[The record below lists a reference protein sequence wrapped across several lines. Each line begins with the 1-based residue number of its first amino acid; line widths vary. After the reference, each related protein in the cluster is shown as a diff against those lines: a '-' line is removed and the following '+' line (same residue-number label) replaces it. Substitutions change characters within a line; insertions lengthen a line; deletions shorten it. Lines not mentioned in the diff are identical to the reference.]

1 VSGRIAPTR
10 IQALAR
16 FAATAKASAV
26 QRLPDERRVA
36 TLVAFILNLETV
48 ALDDALDLLDIVI
61 TEIFSDAKNAGEKAR
76 LRRIKDL
83 DAAAIQLSQVCRL
96 ILDQNVPDAALREAV
111 FAAVAQ
117 ENLEA
122 AVGQVERL
130 VRPPEDIYYQEL
142 CDSFRR
148 VRTFL
153 PSLLRTLRFGA
164 TPAGHPVL
172 EALEYLR
179 EVEEKGRVQAGNPPR
194 QVIMGVWHRY
204 LPETDDKL
212 DWKAYVFCC
221 LNQLR
226 SALRRRDLFVQPSFR
241 YADARIGLLSGQAWE
256 AARPTIC
263 RSLGHSLSAEETLVG
278 LGRQLDHVNHQVA
291 ANLHANQLARIES
304 GNGKDDLVLTAP
316 DKLDEPP
323 SLVRLRE
330 EIARRLPRVDL
341 PEISLEVA
349 ARTDFAAKFTHV
361 SERESRVDDLRI
373 SVCAVLIAEACN
385 IGFEPLIRNDLPALR
400 RSRLS
405 WVNQNFIRN
414 ETLTEA
420 NACLVAAQNS
430 IPLVH
435 RWGGG
440 EVASAD
446 GLRFLVPVR
455 TIHAGPNPKY
465 FGYELG
471 VTYYNL
477 VSDQYTGLNGIV
489 VPGTLRDS
497 LSLLAVVLEQPTE
510 LHPIE
515 IMTDTGAYT
524 DVVFG
529 LFWLLGYRF
538 SPRIADI
545 GGARYWR
552 IDPSAD
558 YGALN
563 NIAAHRI
570 NAKLIAE
577 HWDDLLRL
585 AGSLK
590 LGVVQAISIMRTLQ
604 ISDRPTRLAQAVA
617 ELGRIDKTLHAL
629 NYIDDETKRRR
640 ILQQLNKGEDRHKLA
655 RAVFHGKRG
664 ELRQRYREGQED

>member
-1 VSGRIAPTR
+1 MPIGFLTVEQRRSHGCFNAEPSAEQLARYFHLDDSDRAIIDVRRGDHNRLGFAVQLCTARFLGTFLEDLSDTPKGVIAFVGRQLDISNLAAFADYYHGVTRKAHTVEIRRRYGFRDFSDESARFRLNRWLYALCWTGTDRPGMLFDRAVAWLITHKVLLPGATVLERQVARIRNRAQERVWSLLTHGISAETTAKLEALLRIPDGGHVSVLDRLRKGPFLRSAPELVRALGRIDDVRELGINLSVSGRIPPTR

-36 TLVAFILNLETV
+36 TLAAFILNLETV

-278 LGRQLDHVNHQVA
+278 LGRQLDHVYHQVA
-291 ANLHANQLARIES
+291 ANLHTNQLARIES
-304 GNGKDDLVLTAP
+304 VNGKDDLVLTAP

-341 PEISLEVA
+341 PEILLEVA

-361 SERESRVDDLRI
+361 SERESRVDDLRT
-373 SVCAVLIAEACN
+373 SVSAVLIAEACN
-385 IGFEPLIRNDLPALR
+385 IWI
-400 RSRLS
+400 
-405 WVNQNFIRN
+405 
-414 ETLTEA
+414 
-420 NACLVAAQNS
+420 
-430 IPLVH
+430 
-435 RWGGG
+435 
-440 EVASAD
+440 
-446 GLRFLVPVR
+446 
-455 TIHAGPNPKY
+455 
-465 FGYELG
+465 
-471 VTYYNL
+471 
-477 VSDQYTGLNGIV
+477 
-489 VPGTLRDS
+489 
-497 LSLLAVVLEQPTE
+497 
-510 LHPIE
+510 
-515 IMTDTGAYT
+515 
-524 DVVFG
+524 
-529 LFWLLGYRF
+529 
-538 SPRIADI
+538 
-545 GGARYWR
+545 
-552 IDPSAD
+552 
-558 YGALN
+558 
-563 NIAAHRI
+563 
-570 NAKLIAE
+570 
-577 HWDDLLRL
+577 
-585 AGSLK
+585 
-590 LGVVQAISIMRTLQ
+590 
-604 ISDRPTRLAQAVA
+604 
-617 ELGRIDKTLHAL
+617 
-629 NYIDDETKRRR
+629 
-640 ILQQLNKGEDRHKLA
+640 
-655 RAVFHGKRG
+655 
-664 ELRQRYREGQED
+664 